1 MKGESPKAKTWEKK
15 HMNTKNQKEVL
26 EGFQNRIDKL
36 GGRTN
41 NSQAQRFLNALDA
54 QAQAITDA
62 MQAVDAAIAA
72 LTTPT
77 TPNR

>member
-1 MKGESPKAKTWEKK
+1 
-15 HMNTKNQKEVL
+15 MNTKNQKEVL

-36 GGRTN
+36 GSRTN

-54 QAQAITDA
+54 QAKAIADA

-77 TPNR
+77 TPNRWNL

>member
-1 MKGESPKAKTWEKK
+1 
-15 HMNTKNQKEVL
+15 MNTKNQKEVL

-36 GGRTN
+36 GSRTN

-54 QAQAITDA
+54 QAKAIADA

-77 TPNR
+77 TPNG